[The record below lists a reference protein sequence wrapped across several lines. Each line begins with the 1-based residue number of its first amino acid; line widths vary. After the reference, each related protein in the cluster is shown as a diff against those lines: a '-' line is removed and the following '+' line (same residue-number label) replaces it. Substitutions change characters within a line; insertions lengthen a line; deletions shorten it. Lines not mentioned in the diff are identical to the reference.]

1 MGIAHRPECSHA
13 GTDTRHDAYAPCDT
27 LGDGIGIYFANVAA
41 AEADATNPVARLR
54 DTLGDVERSA
64 RAALRDVEEARVA
77 MYRLRDAA
85 VQRYAEGREVATEEL
100 TWALDRL
107 AQSLDYIEADASEA
121 REVQS

>member
-1 MGIAHRPECSHA
+1 MILACGDSDRATEGIERW
-13 GTDTRHDAYAPCDT
+13 G
-27 LGDGIGIYFANVAA
+27 LNVAA